1 MATLASTVTSSFNSM
16 SAALL
21 RPRTEGPVRFG
32 AWTTGAVIAL
42 AVIAGAWVRLST
54 VGNDALF
61 MDELYI
67 WATTRMSAWRILTTP
82 FDVHPPLFFLVAK
95 ASTVFGD
102 SETALRAPSVI
113 AGIATV
119 GLVFQFARKYC
130 GTTASAFGAMVL
142 LLSYKHI
149 VHSSTARN
157 YALLLLLAFAATW
170 VLVVLVRRLATDE
183 KRTGALALLAAG
195 YSVLALGTLMTHT
208 AGAIYLLV
216 LNGLVLLGFGL
227 ERPKGSFRLAVCLAA
242 LNLVPY
248 CIFAVWLSRAQAT
261 LTDYL
266 TDYGWLQAFSVID
279 AAKIFAATLGPGR
292 IPVGGG
298 VSEFI
303 LALVVIVVLV
313 GVVVSIVR
321 TPSEYWVP
329 TVAMTIGLPL
339 ALYALTPLQT
349 IYMERTILFIV
360 PGAAL
365 AVAALVGWVRWKAVS
380 LAIGGVLTAA
390 YLSSAASYVMRDA
403 SRISYGMQPI
413 QDFRAAMKAVDA
425 EVAQGAGLLT
435 CETFSE
441 PALRYYGKQA
451 PYANITMTSARDFGM
466 RTGEWID
473 YFGRP
478 APERDATKW
487 IQPAPTAPD
496 RYQRLVYLDVSN
508 FCLRQDSGIFD
519 ALQSRGFAVTGVTRL
534 QGINVY
540 ALSRR

>member
-1 MATLASTVTSSFNSM
+1 MPRLTSTVTSSFDGI
-16 SAALL
+16 SAAWL
-21 RPRTEGPVRFG
+21 RPRAAGPVQFG
-32 AWTTGAVIAL
+32 PWTTGAVIAL
-42 AVIAGAWVRLST
+42 AAIAGAWARLST
-54 VGNDALF
+54 IGNDALF
-61 MDELYI
+61 MDELYT
-67 WATTRMSAWRILTTP
+67 WAVTKMSVWRILTTP

-95 ASTVFGD
+95 AFTVFGD

-113 AGIATV
+113 AGIATA

-130 GTTASAFGAMVL
+130 GTTASAFGAIVL

-149 VHSSTARN
+149 VHSSTTRN

-170 VLVVLVRRLATDE
+170 VLVVLARRLATDQQRAG
-183 KRTGALALLAAG
+183 KIALLAAA
-195 YSVLALGTLMTHT
+195 YNVLALGALMTHT
-208 AGAIYLLV
+208 VGSIYLLV

-227 ERPKGSFRLAVCLAA
+227 ERPNRSFRLAVYLAG
-242 LNLVPY
+242 LNLIPY
-248 CIFAVWLSRAQAT
+248 GIFAVWFSRAQAT
-261 LTDYL
+261 L

-298 VSEFI
+298 VTEVV
-303 LALVVIVVLV
+303 LVLVVILVLA
-313 GVVVSIVR
+313 GVIVSVLR
-321 TPSEYWVP
+321 APSEYWAP
-329 TVAMTIGLPL
+329 TVAMTIALPL

-349 IYMERTILFIV
+349 IYMERTILFTV

-390 YLSSAASYVMRDA
+390 YLSSAAIYVMRDS

-413 QDFRAAMKAVDA
+413 QDFRAAMKVVDA

-441 PALRYYGKQA
+441 PALRYYGKQQAYAHITTTA
-451 PYANITMTSARDFGM
+451 PRDFGI
-466 RTGEWID
+466 RTGKWLD
-473 YFGRP
+473 YFGLP
-478 APERDATKW
+478 APERDAKKW

-496 RYQRLVYLDVSN
+496 RYQRLVYLDVVN
-508 FCLRQDSGIFD
+508 FCLRTDSGIFD
-519 ALQSRGFAVTGVTRL
+519 TLQNRGFAVDGVTRL

-540 ALSRR
+540 TLSRR